1 MEKPRSLRPWPKNQR
16 HRDMTKTWE
25 PFRTPPLST
34 SASRHST
41 TEAGTTG
48 PSPTSAMTWNALLR
62 GMASRSWPSPRR
74 RSVPQPATSRTTPGP
89 VVAHRPGGRSTAQG
103 GRPRTE
109 GPGMIPELIGA
120 VGLVFAAVITGIF
133 HRMRR
138 ENDAAHGESI
148 AKLEDNGRTT
158 ARSTR
163 PQVPFCATG
172 RAPPTKPSAEHFRA
186 PDPLH
191 YASHVVRDSDVMGRH
206 C

>member
-1 MEKPRSLRPWPKNQR
+1 MA
-16 HRDMTKTWE
+16 TK
-25 PFRTPPLST
+25 
-34 SASRHST
+34 
-41 TEAGTTG
+41 GTTTRAAIYTRK
-48 PSPTSAMTWNALLR
+48 SSLDD
-62 GMASRSWPSPRR
+62 RS
-74 RSVPQPATSRTTPGP
+74 
-89 VVAHRPGGRSTAQG
+89 
-103 GRPRTE
+103 
-109 GPGMIPELIGA
+109 GA
-120 VGLVFAAVITGIF
+120 GGLVFAAVITGIF
-133 HRMRR
+133 HWMRR